1 MKSKRKLDKEL
12 FFVELYDSCKDA
24 MYRRAYRVV
33 RNKADAQDAVQN
45 ALANLWVVLDRL
57 PKEPEK
63 YCSYAV
69 MSAYHAAVDLY
80 KKNKRHLKLYSNIT
94 EDIVAM
100 GQRCGVNPFHY
111 VAAMENADEILRCLK
126 RINEDY
132 CEMIMLVYYHG
143 LSIKEAAAIMDLSER
158 VAATKLFRARKALEK
173 ELVRLGYGAEQ
184 DGGQEECQKRNKRA

>member
-33 RNKADAQDAVQN
+33 RNDADAQDAVQN
-45 ALANLWVVLDRL
+45 ALTHLWEVLDKL
-57 PKEPEK
+57 PEESAKC
-63 YCSYAV
+63 CSYAV
-69 MSAYHAAVDLY
+69 VAAYHAAIDLY

-111 VAAMENADEILRCLK
+111 IAAMENADEILRGLK
-126 RINEDY
+126 RINGDY

-143 LSIKEAAAIMDLSER
+143 FSIKETAAILDLSEK

-173 ELVRLGYGAEQ
+173 ELVRLGYGAEE
-184 DGGQEECQKRNKRA
+184 DGGQEECPEKNRRA